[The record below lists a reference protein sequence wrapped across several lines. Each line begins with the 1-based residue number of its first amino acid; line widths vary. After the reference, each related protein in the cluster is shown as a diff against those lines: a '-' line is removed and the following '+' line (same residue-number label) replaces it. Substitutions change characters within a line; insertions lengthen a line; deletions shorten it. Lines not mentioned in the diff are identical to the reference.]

1 MIELLTSDPAILVVT
16 ATGLV
21 ATAFSIVR
29 DTRAQRAIA
38 ARQAPLTVVAEISE
52 PDPMELAA

>member
-1 MIELLTSDPAILVVT
+1 MIELLTSDPAIFLVT

-21 ATAFSIVR
+21 VTAVSIVR
-29 DTRAQRAIA
+29 DTRAQRAIVA
-38 ARQAPLTVVAEISE
+38 QQAPLTVIADVRA

>member
-1 MIELLTSDPAILVVT
+1 MIELLTSDPAILLVT
-16 ATGLV
+16 ATGLAV
-21 ATAFSIVR
+21 TAVSIVR

-38 ARQAPLTVVAEISE
+38 AQQAPLTVVAEAPA